1 MMLKSRRVIY
11 TGHIQLFTSL
21 DLWFILYEG
30 YIIFQKGWMLVSFV
44 NIDNNEFDTGKFK
57 VQVGPNRRI
66 DPSNGYVFFMCEP
79 KEGDDTT
86 FLAILKTKK
95 GDIIYPAGNEHNS
108 DLINSLMIKTNEILD
123 STEAIYKRELA
134 PEALSNE
141 IVTFVK
147 QDLDPTN
154 DVNTAMNFD
163 LGGFVGGITDALK
176 SAGEAVG
183 NTVKSGLEAV
193 GRGAYNAGEAVAHAG
208 EKVIQAGKVAVD
220 IGRIMITHQ
229 EGANDK
235 KNLDE
240 LNGK

>member
-1 MMLKSRRVIY
+1 M
-11 TGHIQLFTSL
+11 
-21 DLWFILYEG
+21 
-30 YIIFQKGWMLVSFV
+30 SFV

-66 DPSNGYVFFMCEP
+66 DPSNGYVFFSCEA
-79 KEGDDTT
+79 KDGDDTT
-86 FLAILKTKK
+86 LLAILKTKR
-95 GDIIYPAGNEHNS
+95 GDLIYPAGNEHNS

-123 STEAIYKRELA
+123 STEAIYKSDLA
-134 PEALSNE
+134 PETLNNE
-141 IVTFVK
+141 VVTFIK

-154 DVNTAMNFD
+154 EGNTVMNFGWGD
-163 LGGFVGGITDALK
+163 IGNAISNVGNAI
-176 SAGEAVG
+176 G

-220 IGRIMITHQ
+220 IGRVMVTRT
-229 EGANDK
+229 ENPDAR